1 MLKKSKIILL
11 DEPTSSLDLEKERE
25 VIQNLIKFIKYNKKT
40 CIIIAHRLNTI
51 EFCDVIHC
59 MYKGQI
65 VESGSH
71 SDLMKIKGKYFEL
84 SNI

>member
-25 VIQNLIKFIKYNKKT
+25 VIQNLIKFIKENKKT